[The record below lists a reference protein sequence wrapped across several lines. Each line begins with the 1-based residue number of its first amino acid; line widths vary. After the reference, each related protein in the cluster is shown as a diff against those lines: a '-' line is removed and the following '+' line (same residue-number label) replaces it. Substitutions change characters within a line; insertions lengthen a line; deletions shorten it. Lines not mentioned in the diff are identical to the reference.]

1 MPSFNFRF
9 YMHIWTVSSNLSNT
23 SLSLFQSF
31 SHLHHILPFSARLF
45 EPLPQGRPGL
55 LWVAPLSAV
64 GHLNAVTY
72 IRSNE
77 GKPSSMNSHR
87 IDCESSSRFLLS
99 VFGPLQSSQEAPAAF
114 WACQKHRQ
122 PWVVHRAV
130 LLTCLWKDPQW
141 NIAVTPQSHALWHR
155 AGEPQHE
162 VNDWQSQRSIGTRR
176 CNAKSW
182 YLVIIHDPW
191 TQFAHICAEY
201 YT

>member
-87 IDCESSSRFLLS
+87 IDCESSSK
-99 VFGPLQSSQEAPAAF
+99 VFTVCF
-114 WACQKHRQ
+114 WTFA
-122 PWVVHRAV
+122 
-130 LLTCLWKDPQW
+130 
-141 NIAVTPQSHALWHR
+141 IF
-155 AGEPQHE
+155 AG
-162 VNDWQSQRSIGTRR
+162 STRSILGIWSFHLPETPPAMGCSSGSIANVPLEGSSMEHRR
-176 CNAKSW
+176 HTPISCTLASGW
-182 YLVIIHDPW
+182 W
-191 TQFAHICAEY
+191 TSAWG
-201 YT
+201 